1 MADGSS
7 IFQTQYIVWSNFD
20 MKKKNMDIN
29 AYELN
34 SEIMSRLGMSVG
46 MMNKYQQNYKDD
58 VSYKQNLEALSY
70 DMLYGKRYIYGETN
84 PFKKT
89 DLKMGVKDIKVT
101 DVVKIGENYY
111 SL

>member
-58 VSYKQNLEALSY
+58 INYKQNLKALSY

-101 DVVKIGENYY
+101 NVC
-111 SL
+111 